1 MSSFIKRLSGSI
13 KFYHD
18 VTQKLLVN
26 NLFHCVLALG
36 KYSCF
41 FFGFSLITLYFTI
54 FRVTITETGNLKI
67 LETLPTDSGLFRC
80 VGSNIAG
87 ERQSR
92 AAALIVLRRPHFVV
106 KPSNVTA
113 LVGQTVEF
121 NCQVS

>member
-1 MSSFIKRLSGSI
+1 MIKI
-13 KFYHD
+13 FP
-18 VTQKLLVN
+18 
-26 NLFHCVLALG
+26 
-36 KYSCF
+36 
-41 FFGFSLITLYFTI
+41 
-54 FRVTITETGNLKI
+54 FRVTVTDTGNLKI

-80 VGSNIAG
+80 VASNIAG

-121 NCQVS
+121 NCQVM